1 MKQFLKY
8 VLATVTGII
17 LVLIIVGILGG
28 ISLVGMAAKSAST
41 TQVEENS
48 VYTLKLSG
56 MLNERAA
63 SNPLAELTGQVSE
76 NLGLDN
82 MLEAIQKAKENEN
95 IKGIYIEAGAFSSDT
110 PASSHAIREALLDFK
125 KSGKWIVAYSDSYT
139 QNTYYICSVADKVY
153 LNPEGMLDWH
163 GLGGESYYVKDL
175 LAKFGVKFQAVK
187 VGKYK
192 SAVEMLTA
200 DQMSD
205 FDREQT
211 MAYLNGIWKVMLDD
225 VSKSR
230 KVSVDS
236 LNAYADQLLTFADQ
250 KELVSKKMVDKLMY
264 TDEVKGEI
272 KKLLKIDAKEEIK
285 QLTTGEM
292 QNVKGAKKEGDQIAV
307 YYAYGE
313 IVDSET
319 GSMTD
324 TDHNIVANTVCK
336 DLEKLM
342 NDDDVK
348 AVVLRV
354 NSPGGSAYASEQ
366 IWRAVTN
373 LKAKKPV
380 VVSMGGY
387 AASGGYYISCNANYI
402 YTEPTTLTGSIGI
415 FGMFPDVSQLLTQ
428 KLGVKFSEVKTNKHS
443 AFGAVSRPLNA
454 DETALLEQYIDR
466 GYKLFRKRVAD
477 GRKLKVEQV
486 EEIAQG
492 RVWLGNDA
500 LPIKLVDAVGSLN
513 DAVKKAAELA
523 KLKEYHA
530 TAYPEEESWL
540 SSLFDSVT
548 KKSYLDEEMQAA
560 LGEYYEPLR
569 FLKSLDKQ
577 SVIQARMPYI
587 INIR

>member
-8 VLATVTGII
+8 VLATVTGIVLL
-17 LVLIIVGILGG
+17 LVVVGILGA
-28 ISLVGMAAKSAST
+28 ISLVGLAAKSAGS

-56 MLNERAA
+56 IMAERTA

-76 NLGLDN
+76 NLGLDQ
-82 MLEAIQKAKENEN
+82 LLTAIRKAKETED

-110 PASSHAIREALLDFK
+110 PASAHAIREALLDFK
-125 KSGKWIVAYSDSYT
+125 KSGKWIVAYGDSYT
-139 QNTYYICSVADKVY
+139 QTTYYICSAADKVY
-153 LNPEGMLDWH
+153 LNPEGMVDWH
-163 GLGGESYYVKDL
+163 GLGGESYYIKDL

-192 SAVEMLTA
+192 SAVEMMTA

-205 FDREQT
+205 YDREQT
-211 MAYLNGIWKVMLDD
+211 EAYLNGIWKVMLND

-236 LNAYADQLLTFADQ
+236 LNAYADQMITFAEQ
-250 KELVSKKMVDKLMY
+250 KELVNKKMVDKLLY

-272 KKLLKIDAKEEIK
+272 KKLLKIDEKEEIK
-285 QLTTGEM
+285 QLTTSEM
-292 QNVKGAKKEGDQIAV
+292 IDVKSKKQEGDEVAV

-319 GSMTD
+319 GSMTERE
-324 TDHNIVANTVCK
+324 HNIVANTVCK

-342 NDDDVK
+342 KDDDVK
-348 AVVLRV
+348 AVVLRI

-443 AFGAVSRPLNA
+443 AFGAMSRPLNA
-454 DETALLEQYIDR
+454 EETALLEQYIDR

-477 GRKLKVEQV
+477 GRKLSVEQV

-500 LPIKLVDAVGSLN
+500 LPIKLVDAVGSLD

-523 KLKEYHA
+523 KLKEYRA
-530 TAYPEEESWL
+530 TSYPEEEDWL
-540 SSLFDSVT
+540 SDLFNSVT

-569 FLKSLDKQ
+569 FVKNLNSQ
-577 SVIQARMPYI
+577 NAIQARLPYI
-587 INIR
+587 INIK

>member
-8 VLATVTGII
+8 VLATVTGIVLL
-17 LVLIIVGILGG
+17 LVVVGILGA
-28 ISLVGMAAKSAST
+28 ISLVGLAAKSAGS

-56 MLNERAA
+56 IMAERTA

-76 NLGLDN
+76 NLGLDQ
-82 MLEAIQKAKENEN
+82 LLTAIRKAKETEN

-110 PASSHAIREALLDFK
+110 PASAHAIREALLDFK
-125 KSGKWIVAYSDSYT
+125 KSGKWIIAYGDSYT
-139 QNTYYICSVADKVY
+139 QTTYYISSAADKVY
-153 LNPEGMLDWH
+153 LNPEGMVDWH
-163 GLGGESYYVKDL
+163 GLGGESYYIKDL

-192 SAVEMLTA
+192 SAVEMMTA

-205 FDREQT
+205 YDREQT
-211 MAYLNGIWKVMLDD
+211 EAYLNGIWKVMLND

-236 LNAYADQLLTFADQ
+236 LNAYADQMITFAEQ
-250 KELVSKKMVDKLMY
+250 KELVNKKMVDKLLY

-272 KKLLKIDAKEEIK
+272 KKLLKIDEKEEIK
-285 QLTTGEM
+285 QLTTSEM
-292 QNVKGAKKEGDQIAV
+292 IDVKSKKQEGDEVAV

-319 GSMTD
+319 GSMTERE
-324 TDHNIVANTVCK
+324 HNIVANTVCK

-443 AFGAVSRPLNA
+443 AFGAMSRPLNA
-454 DETALLEQYIDR
+454 EETALLEQYIDR

-477 GRKLKVEQV
+477 GRKLSVEQV

-500 LPIKLVDAVGSLN
+500 LPIKLVDAVGSLD

-523 KLKEYHA
+523 KLKEYR
-530 TAYPEEESWL
+530 TTSYPEEEDWL
-540 SSLFDSVT
+540 SDLFNSVT

-569 FLKSLDKQ
+569 FVKNLNSQ
-577 SVIQARMPYI
+577 NAIQARLPYI
-587 INIR
+587 INIK